1 MLYLNEEL
9 KKFFS
14 KSDPYEVLKKLNG
27 IVYRQVET
35 RKTFRFEH
43 NGKSYF
49 AKLHTGVGWM
59 EIIKNLIQFK
69 KPVLGARDE
78 WTAISYLKKIPVST
92 MTVVAYGEQG
102 WNPAKLESF
111 IITEDLKQ
119 TISLEDYCVSW
130 LDSKPKPSIRRALI
144 REVAN
149 VASAIHAHGI
159 CHRDLYLCHFL
170 LHKEKNRF
178 PKLSLIDLHRA
189 LFREKLPKR
198 WIIKDIAGLYYSA
211 MEIGL
216 SQRDLFYFIRQYSAL
231 NEELAFRPNRRLWKA
246 VETKAYKM
254 YKKLG
259 PAR

>member
-102 WNPAKLESF
+102 WNPAKLESNAPSVTVCVPEPPLTVIF
-111 IITEDLKQ
+111 G
-119 TISLEDYCVSW
+119 LE
-130 LDSKPKPSIRRALI
+130 
-144 REVAN
+144 
-149 VASAIHAHGI
+149 ASSSFCAS
-159 CHRDLYLCHFL
+159 C
-170 LHKEKNRF
+170 
-178 PKLSLIDLHRA
+178 
-189 LFREKLPKR
+189 
-198 WIIKDIAGLYYSA
+198 
-211 MEIGL
+211 
-216 SQRDLFYFIRQYSAL
+216 
-231 NEELAFRPNRRLWKA
+231 
-246 VETKAYKM
+246 
-254 YKKLG
+254 
-259 PAR
+259 